1 MGWAHFLMLHALPAK
16 PRRMSIQNCFPL
28 ETGYRAQVQTGR
40 NELPQLLVDFLIAY
54 NTQEALRKAALR
66 EEDRDIVF

>member
-1 MGWAHFLMLHALPAK
+1 M
-16 PRRMSIQNCFPL
+16 
-28 ETGYRAQVQTGR
+28 
-40 NELPQLLVDFLIAY
+40 PQLLVDFLIAY